1 MNAVHVTPSVR
12 LICRARRGSAGSAG
26 SVLGVPELVEHLG
39 GMDHGLRRNA
49 PDVEAHAA
57 DDSRSM
63 MAVFTLSWP
72 SRIAAMAAGFQLRSR
87 LHRNVARAWPRHAML
102 AWCDR
107 ATPAG
112 PSSRSPSRPSS
123 GIGDLDLH
131 LVLVAD
137 VAQPRRQGLVGHKE
151 VQLGD
156 VTDADRSGSNFMLS
170 ATRMDWRAQ

>member
-1 MNAVHVTPSVR
+1 MCCPDILSDFSVSQNIRRAFHMNAVHVTPSVR

-72 SRIAAMAAGFQLRSR
+72 SRIAA
-87 LHRNVARAWPRHAML
+87 
-102 AWCDR
+102 
-107 ATPAG
+107 
-112 PSSRSPSRPSS
+112 
-123 GIGDLDLH
+123 
-131 LVLVAD
+131 
-137 VAQPRRQGLVGHKE
+137 K
-151 VQLGD
+151 
-156 VTDADRSGSNFMLS
+156 
-170 ATRMDWRAQ
+170 